1 MTQTAGFSCRK
12 WTIIGLCSLLLIVKA
27 IAICVFVADFDSN
40 IDKINQDKKPWEK
53 LTKFHAIV
61 SVVLPNVVY
70 VIVSLI
76 GICGAIKESFCLST
90 TFCVLFVY
98 PAIKMIID
106 LSNDSK
112 YWYEFIVIAVL
123 AAAEIYF
130 VIDLFKDRSKLTK
143 IYLDIIATKTT
154 AFIVLIIF
162 NTISISITLIGLF
175 GAIFEH
181 YCSSIIFT
189 ILYSFTLVGVICE
202 LFKNSNYI
210 YEFFLVFLLWTLVAI
225 FSVVILEKIITLI
238 SFLAKKNDYVKEI
251 QLNEDVTLSK
261 TQALIIVVIS
271 ELITIAILIMG
282 LIGALRQKFCLSLTF
297 CIFFGLSMIKS
308 VVDLSVG
315 DQNIFIFI
323 GLLIFFILDA
333 LFVYELRKLRS
344 KQIN

>member
-1 MTQTAGFSCRK
+1 M
-12 WTIIGLCSLLLIVKA
+12 
-27 IAICVFVADFDSN
+27 
-40 IDKINQDKKPWEK
+40 
-53 LTKFHAIV
+53 
-61 SVVLPNVVY
+61 
-70 VIVSLI
+70 
-76 GICGAIKESFCLST
+76 
-90 TFCVLFVY
+90 
-98 PAIKMIID
+98 
-106 LSNDSK
+106 
-112 YWYEFIVIAVL
+112 
-123 AAAEIYF
+123 EI
-130 VIDLFKDRSKLTK
+130 R
-143 IYLDIIATKTT
+143 
-154 AFIVLIIF
+154 AFL
-162 NTISISITLIGLF
+162 GK
-175 GAIFEH
+175 
-181 YCSSIIFT
+181 
-189 ILYSFTLVGVICE
+189 
-202 LFKNSNYI
+202 FKNF
-210 YEFFLVFLLWTLVAI
+210 EFKRWTLVAI

-344 KQIN
+344 KRKNSDDDDDDSTKTTISTKLKKSSRSSFKNLSSKRKIEQSDKSDKTEKSDKTDKSFV